1 MEILLVVSTVCL
13 CGIFAC
19 LMSFEK
25 RTQILMKEN
34 QKLSGRVKALEKE
47 SYEVQKFY
55 KLFYASKG
63 VKQ

>member
-19 LMSFEK
+19 LMSLEK